1 MKGPP
6 YQYTHIYTHIYR
18 YCVVIYHGSG
28 RVTLPFSL
36 LPVHICKPLWLHHEE
51 KMARLGVR
59 LFNGECEISND
70 EAAEIRKIIE
80 PWSWVARDAIEKQLT
95 KK

>member
-1 MKGPP
+1 MPKINLKEVEMM
-6 YQYTHIYTHIYR
+6 QID
-18 YCVVIYHGSG
+18 GSIK
-28 RVTLPFSL
+28 
-36 LPVHICKPLWLHHEE
+36 PVDMREDICKPLWLHHEE

-59 LFNGECEISND
+59 LYNGECEISNN

-80 PWSWVARDAIEKQLT
+80 PWSWVARDAIEKQLA

>member
-1 MKGPP
+1 MPKINLKEVELM
-6 YQYTHIYTHIYR
+6 QMD
-18 YCVVIYHGSG
+18 GSIK
-28 RVTLPFSL
+28 
-36 LPVHICKPLWLHHEE
+36 PVDMREDICKPLWLHHEE

-59 LFNGECEISND
+59 LYNGECEISDD

-80 PWSWVARDAIEKQLT
+80 PWSWVARDAIEKQLA

>member
-1 MKGPP
+1 MPKINLKEVELM
-6 YQYTHIYTHIYR
+6 QMD
-18 YCVVIYHGSG
+18 GSIK
-28 RVTLPFSL
+28 
-36 LPVHICKPLWLHHEE
+36 PVDMREDICKPLWLHHDEP
-51 KMARLGVR
+51 MARLGVR

-80 PWSWVARDAIEKQLT
+80 PWSWVARDAIEKQLA

>member
-1 MKGPP
+1 MPKINLKEVEMLQMDGQMK
-6 YQYTHIYTHIYR
+6 
-18 YCVVIYHGSG
+18 
-28 RVTLPFSL
+28 
-36 LPVHICKPLWLHHEE
+36 PVDMREDICKPLWLHHEE

-59 LFNGECEISND
+59 LYNGECEISND

-80 PWSWVARDAIEKQLT
+80 PWSWVARDAIEKQLA

>member
-1 MKGPP
+1 MPKINLKEVEMM
-6 YQYTHIYTHIYR
+6 HID
-18 YCVVIYHGSG
+18 GSIK
-28 RVTLPFSL
+28 
-36 LPVHICKPLWLHHEE
+36 PVDMRDDICKPLWLHHEE

-80 PWSWVARDAIEKQLT
+80 PWSWVARDAIEKQLA

>member
-1 MKGPP
+1 MPKINLKEVEML
-6 YQYTHIYTHIYR
+6 QID
-18 YCVVIYHGSG
+18 GSIK
-28 RVTLPFSL
+28 
-36 LPVHICKPLWLHHEE
+36 PVDMREDICKPLWLHHEE

-80 PWSWVARDAIEKQLT
+80 PWSWVARDAIEKQLA

>member
-1 MKGPP
+1 MPKINLKEVEMM
-6 YQYTHIYTHIYR
+6 QID
-18 YCVVIYHGSG
+18 GSIK
-28 RVTLPFSL
+28 
-36 LPVHICKPLWLHHEE
+36 PVDMREDICKPLWLHHEE

-59 LFNGECEISND
+59 LYNGECEISDD

-80 PWSWVARDAIEKQLT
+80 PWSWVARDAIEKQLA